1 MFHLET
7 LKDEWEK
14 DCQIDRDNL
23 DEASIRTA
31 NLHQKYLNILTDYK
45 LRLFKLEKEYLEM
58 KGVRSRY
65 YNGQLTK
72 EELLKHNWQ
81 QYQYKTP
88 LKSELERLLETDDN
102 LLNILDRESYIKIC
116 FEYTEE
122 ILKSLR
128 ERNWQIRN
136 AIEFIKFQAGV

>member
-1 MFHLET
+1 MYHLET

-14 DCQIDRDNL
+14 DCKIDRDNL

-45 LRLFKLEKEYLEM
+45 LRLFKLEKEFLEM
-58 KGVRSRY
+58 KGIRSRY

-72 EELLKHNWQ
+72 DELQQHNWQ

-116 FEYTEE
+116 FEYAEE

>member
-1 MFHLET
+1 MYHLET
-7 LKDEWEK
+7 LKTEWET
-14 DCQIDRDNL
+14 DCIIDRDRL
-23 DEASIRTA
+23 DESSIRTA

-45 LRLFKLEKEYLEM
+45 LRLFKLEKEFLEM
-58 KGVRSRY
+58 KGLRSRY

-72 EELLKHNWQ
+72 EELQQHQWQ

-88 LKSELERLLETDDN
+88 LKSELERLLETDQS

-136 AIEFIKFQAGV
+136 AIEFIKFQEGI

>member
-72 EELLKHNWQ
+72 EELQQYKWQ

>member
-1 MFHLET
+1 MYHLDQ
-7 LKDEWEK
+7 LKTEWET
-14 DCQIDRDNL
+14 DCQIDRDRL
-23 DEASIRTA
+23 DESSIRTA
-31 NLHQKYLNILTDYK
+31 NLHQKYLDILTDYK
-45 LRLFKLEKEYLEM
+45 LRLFKLEKEFLEM
-58 KGVRSRY
+58 KGLRSRY

-72 EELLKHNWQ
+72 DELRERSWD

-88 LKSELERLLETDDN
+88 LKSELERLLETDDI
-102 LLNILDRESYIKIC
+102 LLSILDRQSYIKIC

>member
-1 MFHLET
+1 MYHLET
-7 LKDEWEK
+7 LKTEWET
-14 DCQIDRDNL
+14 DCVIDRDRL
-23 DEASIRTA
+23 DESSIRTA
-31 NLHQKYLNILTDYK
+31 NLHQKYLNVLTDYR

-58 KGVRSRY
+58 KGLRSRY

-72 EELLKHNWQ
+72 DELTEKSWQ

-88 LKSELERLLETDDN
+88 LKSELERLLETDDH
-102 LLNILDRESYIKIC
+102 LLSILDRQSYIKIC

-122 ILKSLR
+122 IMKSLR

-136 AIEFIKFQAGV
+136 AIEFIKFQAGA

>member
-1 MFHLET
+1 MYHLET

-58 KGVRSRY
+58 KGIRSRY

-72 EELLKHNWQ
+72 EELQQYKWQ

>member
-1 MFHLET
+1 MYHLET

-72 EELLKHNWQ
+72 EELQQYKWQ

>member
-1 MFHLET
+1 MYHLDT
-7 LKDEWEK
+7 LKEEWET
-14 DCQIDRDNL
+14 DCVIDRDRL
-23 DEASIRTA
+23 DESSIRTA
-31 NLHQKYLNILTDYK
+31 NLHQKYLNVLTDYR

-58 KGVRSRY
+58 KGLRSRY

-72 EELLKHNWQ
+72 DELSEKSWQ

-88 LKSELERLLETDDN
+88 LKSELERLLETDD
-102 LLNILDRESYIKIC
+102 LLLAILDRQSYIKIC

-122 ILKSLR
+122 IMKSLR

-136 AIEFIKFQAGV
+136 AIEFIKFQAGA

>member
-1 MFHLET
+1 MYHLET
-7 LKDEWEK
+7 LKTEWET
-14 DCQIDRDNL
+14 DCVIDRDRL
-23 DEASIRTA
+23 DESSIRTA
-31 NLHQKYLNILTDYK
+31 NLHQKYLNVLTDYR

-58 KGVRSRY
+58 KGLRSRY

-72 EELLKHNWQ
+72 DELAEKSWQ

-88 LKSELERLLETDDN
+88 LKSELERLLETDDH
-102 LLNILDRESYIKIC
+102 LLSILDRQSYIKIC

-122 ILKSLR
+122 IMKSLR

>member
-1 MFHLET
+1 MYHLET
-7 LKDEWEK
+7 LKEEWET
-14 DCQIDRDNL
+14 DCVIDRDRL
-23 DEASIRTA
+23 DESSIRTA
-31 NLHQKYLNILTDYK
+31 NLHQKYLNVLTDYR

-58 KGVRSRY
+58 KGLRSRY

-72 EELLKHNWQ
+72 DELSEKSWQ

-88 LKSELERLLETDDN
+88 LKSELERLLETDD
-102 LLNILDRESYIKIC
+102 LLLAILDRQSYIKIC

-122 ILKSLR
+122 IMKSLR

-136 AIEFIKFQAGV
+136 AIEFIKFQAGA

>member
-1 MFHLET
+1 MYHLET
-7 LKDEWEK
+7 LKTEWET
-14 DCQIDRDNL
+14 DCVIDRDRL
-23 DEASIRTA
+23 DESSIRTA
-31 NLHQKYLNILTDYK
+31 NLHQKYLNVLTDYR

-58 KGVRSRY
+58 KGLRSRY

-72 EELLKHNWQ
+72 DELAEKSWQ

-88 LKSELERLLETDDN
+88 LKSELERLLETDDR
-102 LLNILDRESYIKIC
+102 LLSILDRQSYIKIC

-122 ILKSLR
+122 IMKSLR